1 MIHTTTLG
9 QLADVRSGF
18 VFRSTVAHDPDG
30 SIQVVG
36 MKDLRMDAGI
46 AWDSVIRIQSKP
58 KYSDYFLQE
67 GDILFTVRG
76 ARFYGVFIDAIEGE
90 AIASH
95 HLFHIRVRDKQA
107 VMPAFLSWLMNRAE
121 AQRYYAEHAMGQS
134 TSSGLRGLRRPDME
148 NLPIHLPSMEKQKAV
163 MQMVDCL
170 RQEITVLEASIK
182 NRLAIQ
188 DALVTE
194 LRQGYTEAR

>member
-1 MIHTTTLG
+1 MAQTTTLG

-30 SIQVVG
+30 SVRVVG
-36 MKDLRMDAGI
+36 MKDLRLDAGI
-46 AWDSVIRIQSKP
+46 AWENVIRIQSKP

-67 GDILFTVRG
+67 DDILFTVRG
-76 ARFYGVFIDAIEGE
+76 ARFYGVCIDTIDGD

-95 HLFHIRVRDKQA
+95 HLFHIRVRDKQT
-107 VMPAFLSWLMNRAE
+107 VIPAFLSWLMNRAE

-134 TSSGLRGLRRPDME
+134 ASSGLRGLRRPNME
-148 NLPIHLPSMEKQKAV
+148 NLPINLPPMEKQQTI
-163 MQMVDCL
+163 MQMVYCL

-194 LRQGYTEAR
+194 LCRG